1 MAPGKITNEAFET
14 KTAFGL
20 NFKAAMSATITDGS
34 YAPSLTLFEIKM
46 SKIFSSFHFNFQYGN
61 QNKNK
66 AWSRSRDLRSVRL
79 SELAPPR
86 GLIGLWKKIWFE
98 SLLKVDKITFPFDW
112 EFYQGIKFTCWTLL
126 SFVVEQ
132 RLSSRVSYSV
142 AAWMSAL
149 LRQWTFG
156 FVKNRFFSFRVV
168 HFCHFLKFWCQI
180 FKILVSN
187 CCFG

>member
-1 MAPGKITNEAFET
+1 MGWLGPHGDLVAWCRASCGFVRALTSEITILQWRVFLAPNAGYKVNDVLEALLRYLWPRWRSRCQRNLAIFI
-14 KTAFGL
+14 L
-20 NFKAAMSATITDGS
+20 ISQV
-34 YAPSLTLFEIKM
+34 EIKT
-46 SKIFSSFHFNFQYGN
+46 K
-61 QNKNK
+61 
-66 AWSRSRDLRSVRL
+66 
-79 SELAPPR
+79 P
-86 GLIGLWKKIWFE
+86 
-98 SLLKVDKITFPFDW
+98 ITVPFDW
-112 EFYQGIKFTCWTLL
+112 EFHQGIKFTCCTLL
-126 SFVVEQ
+126 SFVAEQ

-156 FVKNRFFSFRVV
+156 FEKNRFFSFRVV